1 MIRKLDAETVELI
14 AAGEVIEN
22 PASVIKELVENSLD
36 ADASSVSIEVDGG
49 GIDCVRVADDG
60 RGMDTR
66 DAERAFERHA
76 TSKIRDADDV
86 SKVETLGFRGEALP
100 SIARVARVEMV
111 TKERN
116 ADGVGATRV
125 VTGVGAEGTETEETG
140 RAPGTT
146 VEVTRLFEKTP
157 ARSATLSTPKRE
169 FRRVSRLVTRYA
181 LARPDVAFTLE
192 HDGRE
197 TLSTPGSGD
206 YVDSLYAVYGRDMAS
221 RAVRFTHED
230 DVAVEG
236 ALVRPS
242 ETRTESHHVYT
253 AVNGRALDDETVRSA
268 AVEGYG
274 NLLPKNRYPVAVVSV
289 DVPPERVNVNV
300 HPAKK
305 EVRFVDEDA
314 VRRVVRKAV
323 RDKLTNEDLTR
334 RDALDLDA
342 PVEGLETSGDSA
354 FADAEVIGQFR
365 DLYLL
370 CESGDDLL
378 VIDQHAAHERVN
390 YEELRAEFN
399 GAVPSVEL
407 DEAVTV
413 DLSPEEAAVM
423 EERGDALRANGFHI
437 EEFGGGLYRVRG
449 VPAPMGRVGDT
460 ELVHDVLD
468 RFVSGEEIDLREE
481 VLKDVACHPSLKAGD
496 ELTKEEATSLVRA
509 LGDCEQPFACPHGRP
524 TVLSVNE
531 RRIAEGFERG
541 GVRL

>member
-1 MIRKLDAETVELI
+1 MIRKLDDETVELI
-14 AAGEVIEN
+14 AAGEVVKN
-22 PASVIKELVENSLD
+22 PASVVKELIENSLD
-36 ADASSVSIEVDGG
+36 ADASYVDIEVDGG
-49 GIDCVRVADDG
+49 GIDRVRVADDG
-60 RGMDTR
+60 CGIEAK
-66 DAERAFERHA
+66 DAIKAFERHA
-76 TSKIRDADDV
+76 TSKIRDPEDV
-86 SKVETLGFRGEALP
+86 SKVDTLGFRGEALP
-100 SIARVARVEMV
+100 SIARVAHIEMV
-111 TKERN
+111 TKAEEG
-116 ADGVGATRV
+116 DGVGATRV
-125 VTGVGAEGTETEETG
+125 LTGTGVEGKETEETG

-157 ARSATLSTPKRE
+157 ARRAALSTPRRE
-169 FRRVSRLVTRYA
+169 FRRISRLVTRYA

-197 TLSTPGSGD
+197 TVSTPGSGD
-206 YVDSLYAVYGRDMAS
+206 YVDSLYAVYGRDVAS
-221 RAVRFTHED
+221 RAIRFTYED
-230 DVAVEG
+230 DVTVEG

-253 AVNGRALDDETVRSA
+253 AVNGRALDDEAVRSA
-268 AVEGYG
+268 TVEGYG
-274 NLLPKNRYPVAVVSV
+274 NLLPKDRYPVAVASV
-289 DVPPERVNVNV
+289 GVPPERVNVNV

-314 VRRVVRKAV
+314 VRCAVTKAV
-323 RDKLTNEDLTR
+323 RDALTSEDLTR
-334 RDALDLDA
+334 RDAVDLDA
-342 PVEGLETSGDSA
+342 PVEELETSGDSA

-378 VIDQHAAHERVN
+378 VVDQHAAHERVN
-390 YEELRAEFN
+390 YEELCAEFN
-399 GAVPSVEL
+399 GSVPSVEL
-407 DEAVTV
+407 EEAVTV
-413 DLSPEEAAVM
+413 DLSPEEAAVV
-423 EERGDALRANGFHI
+423 EERGDALRENGFRV

-468 RFVSGEEIDLREE
+468 RFVAGEEIDLRDE

-509 LGDCEQPFACPHGRP
+509 LGGCEQPFACPHGRP

>member
-1 MIRKLDAETVELI
+1 MIHKLDDETVELI
-14 AAGEVIEN
+14 AAGEVVEN
-22 PASVIKELVENSLD
+22 PASVVKELVENSLD
-36 ADASSVSIEVDGG
+36 AGASSVEIVAEKG
-49 GIDCVRVADDG
+49 GIDRIRIADDG
-60 RGMDTR
+60 CGMDAQ

-76 TSKIRDADDV
+76 TSKIADADDV
-86 SKVETLGFRGEALP
+86 SAVDTLGFRGEALP
-100 SIARVARVEMV
+100 SIARVAHVEIV
-111 TKERN
+111 TK
-116 ADGVGATRV
+116 ADESVGATRV
-125 VTGVGAEGTETEETG
+125 ITGMDVEGVETDETG

-146 VEVTRLFEKTP
+146 VDVTSLFEKTP
-157 ARSATLSTPKRE
+157 ARRAALSTPKRE
-169 FRRVSRLVTRYA
+169 FRRISRLVTRYA
-181 LARPDVAFTLE
+181 LARPEVAFRLE

-197 TLSTPGSGD
+197 TLSTSGSGD
-206 YVDSLYAVYGRDMAS
+206 SVDALYSVYGRDVAS
-221 RAVRFTHED
+221 RATRFSYED
-230 DVAVEG
+230 GRIAVEG

-242 ETRTESHHVYT
+242 VTRSETRHVYT
-253 AVNGRALDDETVRSA
+253 AVNGRALDDETVRKA
-268 AVEGYG
+268 TVDGYG

-305 EVRFVDEDA
+305 EVRFADEDA
-314 VRRVVRKAV
+314 VRRVVSKAV
-323 RDKLTNEDLTR
+323 RDALTNEDLTR

-342 PVEGLETSGDSA
+342 PVEELEASGDSA

-378 VIDQHAAHERVN
+378 VVDQHAAHERVN

-399 GAVPSVEL
+399 GSVPSVEL

-413 DLSPEEAAVM
+413 DLSPEEVAVV
-423 EERGDALRANGFHI
+423 EERGEALRANGFRV

-460 ELVHDVLD
+460 GLVHDVLD
-468 RFVSGEEIDLREE
+468 RFVGGEEVDLRDEI
-481 VLKDVACHPSLKAGD
+481 LKDVACHPSLKAGD
-496 ELTKEEATSLVRA
+496 ELTNEEATSLVRA
-509 LGDCEQPFACPHGRP
+509 LGDCKQPFACPHGRP

-541 GVRL
+541 SVRL

>member
-1 MIRKLDAETVELI
+1 MIHKLDDETVELI
-14 AAGEVIEN
+14 AAGEVVEN
-22 PASVIKELVENSLD
+22 PASVVKELVENSLD
-36 ADASSVSIEVDGG
+36 ADASSVDIEVEGG
-49 GIDCVRVADDG
+49 GIDRVRVADDG
-60 RGMDTR
+60 CGMDPR
-66 DAERAFERHA
+66 NAPLAFERHA
-76 TSKIRDADDV
+76 TSKINGPEDV
-86 SKVETLGFRGEALP
+86 AKVETLGFRGEALP
-100 SIARVARVEMV
+100 SVARVAHVEMV
-111 TKERN
+111 TK
-116 ADGVGATRV
+116 AKDGVGATRV
-125 VTGVGAEGTETEETG
+125 VTGVGVEGKETEETG

-146 VEVTRLFEKTP
+146 VEVTLLFEKTP
-157 ARSATLSTPKRE
+157 ARRAALSTPKRE

-181 LARPDVAFTLE
+181 LARPDVSFTLE

-206 YVDSLYAVYGRDMAS
+206 YVDSLYAVYGRDVAS
-221 RAVRFTHED
+221 RAVRFSYED
-230 DVAVEG
+230 DVTVEG

-253 AVNGRALDDETVRSA
+253 AVNGRVLDDETVRA
-268 AVEGYG
+268 ATVDGYG
-274 NLLPKNRYPVAVVSV
+274 NLLPKNRYPVAVVSI
-289 DVPPERVNVNV
+289 DVQPERVNANV

-305 EVRFVDEDA
+305 EVRFVDEEA
-314 VRRVVRKAV
+314 VSRAVSSAV
-323 RDKLTNEDLTR
+323 RDALTNEDLAR

-342 PVEGLETSGDSA
+342 PVEELDASGDSA
-354 FADAEVIGQFR
+354 FSDAEVIGQFR

-378 VIDQHAAHERVN
+378 VVDQHAAHERVN

-399 GAVPSVEL
+399 GSVPSVEL

-413 DLSPEEAAVM
+413 DLSPEEVAVV
-423 EERGDALRANGFHI
+423 EERGDALRKNGFRV

-460 ELVHDVLD
+460 ELVYDVLD
-468 RFVSGEEIDLREE
+468 RFVAGEEVDLRDEI
-481 VLKDVACHPSLKAGD
+481 LKDVACHPSLKAGD

>member
-1 MIRKLDAETVELI
+1 MIRKLDDKTVELI
-14 AAGEVIEN
+14 AAGEVVDN
-22 PASVIKELVENSLD
+22 PASVVKELLENSLD
-36 ADASSVSIEVDGG
+36 ADASSVDIEVDSG
-49 GIDCVRVADDG
+49 GIDRVRVADDG
-60 RGMDTR
+60 DGMKAR

-76 TSKIRDADDV
+76 TSKISDADDV

-111 TKERN
+111 TKARDSE
-116 ADGVGATRV
+116 GVGATRV
-125 VTGVGAEGTETEETG
+125 VTGVGVEGTDTEETG

-157 ARSATLSTPKRE
+157 ARRAALSTPKRE

-206 YVDSLYAVYGRDMAS
+206 YVDSLYAVYGRDVAS
-221 RAVRFTHED
+221 RATRFSYD
-230 DVAVEG
+230 DVTVEG
-236 ALVRPS
+236 VLVRPS
-242 ETRTESHHVYT
+242 ETRSDTHHVYT
-253 AVNGRALDDETVRSA
+253 AVNGRGLDDETVRSA
-268 AVEGYG
+268 TVEGYG

-305 EVRFVDEDA
+305 EVRFADDDT
-314 VRRVVRKAV
+314 VRRAVSKAV
-323 RDKLTNEDLTR
+323 RDALTNEDLTR

-342 PVEGLETSGDSA
+342 PVEELEASGDSA

-378 VIDQHAAHERVN
+378 VVDQHAAHERVN
-390 YEELRAEFN
+390 YEELRSEFN
-399 GAVPSVEL
+399 GSVPSVEL

-413 DLSPEEAAVM
+413 DLSPEEVAVI
-423 EERGDALRANGFHI
+423 EERGEALHANGFRV

-468 RFVSGEEIDLREE
+468 RFVAGEEVDLRDEI
-481 VLKDVACHPSLKAGD
+481 LKDVACHPSLKAGD
-496 ELTKEEATSLVRA
+496 ELTNEEATSLVRA

-541 GVRL
+541 SVRL

>member
-1 MIRKLDAETVELI
+1 MIRKLNDETVELI
-14 AAGEVIEN
+14 AAGEVVKN
-22 PASVIKELVENSLD
+22 PASVVKELTENSLD
-36 ADASSVSIEVDGG
+36 ADASSVDIEVDGG
-49 GIDCVRVADDG
+49 GIDRVRVADDG
-60 RGMDTR
+60 CGIEAE
-66 DAERAFERHA
+66 DATRAFERHA

-111 TKERN
+111 TKAE
-116 ADGVGATRV
+116 DGEGVGATRV
-125 VTGVGAEGTETEETG
+125 LTGTGVEGTETEETG

-157 ARSATLSTPKRE
+157 ARSAALSTPKRE

-206 YVDSLYAVYGRDMAS
+206 YVDSLYAVYGRDVAS
-221 RAVRFTHED
+221 RAIRFTYED
-230 DVAVEG
+230 EVTVEG

-253 AVNGRALDDETVRSA
+253 AVNGRALDDEVVRTA
-268 AVEGYG
+268 TVEGYG
-274 NLLPKNRYPVAVVSV
+274 NLLPKDRYPVAVVSV

-314 VRRVVRKAV
+314 VSRAVSAAV
-323 RDKLTNEDLTR
+323 RDALTNEDLTR

-342 PVEGLETSGDSA
+342 PVEELEASGDSA
-354 FADAEVIGQFR
+354 FTDAEVIGQFR

-378 VIDQHAAHERVN
+378 VVDQHAAHERVN
-390 YEELRAEFN
+390 YEELSAEFN
-399 GAVPSVEL
+399 GSVPSVEL
-407 DEAVTV
+407 EETVTV
-413 DLSPEEAAVM
+413 DLSPEEVAVI
-423 EERGDALRANGFHI
+423 EERGDALRANGFRI

-468 RFVSGEEIDLREE
+468 RFVAGEEIDLRDEI
-481 VLKDVACHPSLKAGD
+481 LKDVACHPSLKAGD
-496 ELTKEEATSLVRA
+496 ELTNEEATSLVRA